1 MHLKNILFPNEVTV
15 IGNRGLDLRTSL
27 WRTHLK
33 PLQWMSL
40 GMALRSLGLSFLTCK
55 LKVTALIVFEPVKRF
70 WMSLIGAA
78 NKKTIIVL

>member
-1 MHLKNILFPNEVTV
+1 MEDTLETTPMDE
-15 IGNRGLDLRTSL
+15 
-27 WRTHLK
+27 
-33 PLQWMSL
+33 P

-55 LKVTALIVFEPVKRF
+55 LKVTALIVLEPVKRF